1 MYDPIAEI
9 LPSRIQSYKQHCPKC
24 NVQMLVSDGVLMN
37 NETNFEQ
44 LNFKLSEK
52 QLEDLENYQMQW
64 VM

>member
-1 MYDPIAEI
+1 MY
-9 LPSRIQSYKQHCPKC
+9 RC
-24 NVQMLVSDGVLMN
+24 VSDGVLMN